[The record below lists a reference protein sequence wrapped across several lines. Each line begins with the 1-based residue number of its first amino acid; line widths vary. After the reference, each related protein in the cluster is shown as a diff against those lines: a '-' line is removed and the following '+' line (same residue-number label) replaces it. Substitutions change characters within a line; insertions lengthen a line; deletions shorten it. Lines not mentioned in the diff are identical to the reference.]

1 MPDPVA
7 APVFLQTID
16 PLLGG
21 PPQADAAGAEAA
33 ARFLDPGLAMAR
45 FVVGRNAQS
54 ECLARHLPLTGLID
68 DRAPPGSLWQ
78 GLPVVRMSAVP
89 RDAWVVNASSSIA
102 PVSVERALAAAG
114 LERVLTLADLLAAPD
129 GPPGL
134 LPDFTLDLRAELAA
148 HRAAWDSLY
157 ARLADDESRRVLLDV
172 VRFRLCPDPAWMADY
187 RVRFEDQYFEDFL
200 GLHGETF
207 VDAGGYDGDTT
218 EQFCRRVP
226 DYRKVHFFEPSPVN
240 MAAARLRLAG
250 LGRIEFHTIGLSDAR
265 AELGFDAGS
274 GSASSVSDSGSQ
286 RIEVDRL
293 DDLVQETVSFIKM
306 DLEGWELH
314 ALRGAAGHI
323 RQDRPKL
330 AISVYHQASH
340 FREVC
345 DLVLG
350 LCPDYQVR
358 LRHYTEGWSETV
370 MFFTP

>member
-21 PPQADAAGAEAA
+21 PPQADAARAEAA

-102 PVSVERALAAAG
+102 PVSVQRALAAAG

-157 ARLADDESRRVLLDV
+157 ARLADDESRQVLLDV

-200 GLHGETF
+200 ALREEVF
-207 VDAGGYDGDTT
+207 VDAGGFDGDTT
-218 EQFCRRVP
+218 EQLCRRVP
-226 DYRKVHFFEPSPVN
+226 DYRRVHFFEPSAIN
-240 MAAARLRLAG
+240 MARARQRLAAFP
-250 LGRIEFHTIGLSDAR
+250 RIDFHQVGISDA
-265 AELGFDAGS
+265 AGS
-274 GSASSVSDSGSQ
+274 LQFDPAAGSASAVSESGAQ
-286 RIEVDRL
+286 TIEVDRL
-293 DDLVQETVSFIKM
+293 DDLVQGPVTFIKM
-306 DLEGWELH
+306 DLEGWEMH
-314 ALRGAAGHI
+314 ALQGAAETI
-323 RQDRPKL
+323 RRQRPKL
-330 AISVYHQASH
+330 AIAVYHQASH
-340 FREVC
+340 FREVPAF
-345 DLVLG
+345 VLG
-350 LCPDYQVR
+350 LCPDYRIR
-358 LRHYTEGWSETV
+358 LRHYSEGWSETV
-370 MFFTP
+370 MFFHI

>member
-1 MPDPVA
+1 MSVFARTLDA
-7 APVFLQTID
+7 APGAGAPSDPARTAAAHAFLD
-16 PLLGG
+16 
-21 PPQADAAGAEAA
+21 ADAGV
-33 ARFLDPGLAMAR
+33 ARY
-45 FVVGRNAQS
+45 VVGRNPQTDFLRGH
-54 ECLARHLPLTGLID
+54 LALAGLID
-68 DRAPPGSLWQ
+68 DRAPSGSSWH
-78 GLPVVRMSAVP
+78 GLPVVRMAEVP
-89 RDAWVVNASSSIA
+89 AHAWVLNASTSIS
-102 PVSVERALAAAG
+102 PVSVQAALRRAG
-114 LERVLTLADLLAAPD
+114 LERTLSLADLLAVPD
-129 GPPGL
+129 CPAGL
-134 LPDFTLDLRAELAA
+134 LPDFVAAQRAELGL
-148 HRAAWDSLY
+148 HRESWIGLHD
-157 ARLADDESRRVLLDV
+157 RLADAESRQVLTDV
-172 VRFRLCPDPAWMADY
+172 LRFRLTADPASMAAY
-187 RVRFEDQYFEDFL
+187 TVRFEDQYFEDFL
-200 GLHGETF
+200 GLRSETF

-226 DYRKVHFFEPSPVN
+226 DYRKVHFFEPSPAN
-240 MAAARLRLAG
+240 MAAARRRLAG
-250 LGRIEFHTIGLSDAR
+250 LERIEFHPIGLSDAP

-293 DDLVQETVSFIKM
+293 DDLVQEPVSFIKM